1 MTCKNCYTEPVA
13 RALLVGAVSLGL
25 AACGDAPPEAT
36 ATPIAIVGSSTVY
49 PFAQKVAEDTV
60 AASEDLVAPA
70 LKSTGTSEGIAEFC
84 KGEGP
89 ETPDIVNASRRM
101 TLDEFNL
108 CQAAGVADIIEIKLG
123 RDGIVFAS
131 AQNKG
136 LDLALTS
143 SAIYRA
149 LAAYPFGEEQ
159 KAANWG
165 DVAPSLP
172 NEPIIVYGPSESSGT
187 RDALLDVVMMPAC
200 TANRS
205 MAALKASD
213 SAAFERNCHT
223 LRSDS
228 AYIEQGEKD
237 DLIVGK
243 ISNNPR
249 AVGVFGYSYLEE
261 NAEAIK
267 GLTLDG
273 VAPSAQTIADGS
285 YPGSRPLYMYVKRA
299 RIGVTPGLADY
310 LATWPNSWKADGPL
324 AEIGLVPATDEDQA
338 ESAANI
344 ADQITLS
351 AEDFA
356 PE

>member
-1 MTCKNCYTEPVA
+1 MAYTNTDVAPFA
-13 RALLVGAVSLGL
+13 RALIVGAASLAL
-25 AACGDAPPEAT
+25 AACAEEVQEAAKPMT
-36 ATPIAIVGSSTVY
+36 IVGSSTVY
-49 PFAQKVAEDTV
+49 PFAQKVAADTK
-60 AASEDLVAPA
+60 ATDASLTDPVIS
-70 LKSTGTSEGIAEFC
+70 STGTSEGIAEFC
-84 KGEGP
+84 KGQGSEA
-89 ETPDIVNASRRM
+89 PDIVNASRRM
-101 TLDEFNL
+101 TLAEFER
-108 CQAAGVADIIEIKLG
+108 CKAAGVADIIEVQIG

-143 SAIYRA
+143 GAVYRA

-159 KAANWG
+159 KATNWG
-165 DVAPSLP
+165 DVSRTLPS
-172 NEPIIVYGPSESSGT
+172 EPIIVYGPSESSGT

-200 TANRS
+200 IADPS
-205 MAALKASD
+205 MAALEASD
-213 SAAFERNCHT
+213 GEAFERNCHAI
-223 LRSDS
+223 RSDS

-285 YPGSRPLYMYVKRA
+285 YPGSRPLYMYVNKA
-299 RIGVTPGLADY
+299 RIGVTPGLIEY
-310 LATWPNSWKADGPL
+310 LATWPKSWKVNGPL
-324 AEIGLVPATDEDQA
+324 AEIGLVPATDEVLS
-338 ESAANI
+338 ESASII
-344 ADQITLS
+344 AEQITLN
-351 AEDFA
+351 ADDFA
-356 PE
+356 SQ